1 MKEKKNRSGY
11 NNDTL
16 YVVKSFKDFIEC
28 ANPYKFLFETNKIKI
43 ETEECKKY
51 LDVLKPNFDY
61 NLYFN
66 DIQILGK
73 TEFQHLIIWR
83 NKIRMKLNM
92 NRKILN
98 NNNNEKK
105 EKTIEDEMDEEIK
118 KLEKQR
124 KKKLE
129 NSKKKI
135 EKITLKNKKNFIEQ
149 EDLPK
154 DNEVDFD
161 QNLFEYIQKNKIDI
175 ENIED
180 EKKISEDE
188 KSSENDEKNLGKY
201 DEINLSSL
209 DESDYIDMLNEDIEE
224 NKRLFEEEKGRKSM
238 LKEIKNSKKKNK
250 DEIKLVENENQNSID
265 EEDFKYDGDNEE
277 EEESGDHSSFYEDD
291 NDDDNDV
298 NNIDNDLMIKNP
310 LRKNKEIQLKE
321 NDVQNKE
328 KNSEDNLSSDS
339 DLNNEKIKNKNNNSD
354 NDNKLLNKKTK
365 RNNDNKLN
373 NLNDNKKEDNSE
385 KSSSEDGYNTDEK
398 AEIRAIAT
406 KMLRKKDRI
415 NILNS
420 SYNRYAFE
428 DNEKVPKW
436 FKEDENL
443 HNVPLKPVTKEEI
456 LREKEYLRK
465 INARMPKKILEAK
478 ARKRNKL
485 QKRLQKIKKKAEN
498 IANQDEYNEIS
509 KVKQIEKLYRKEISK
524 TKEKKRYIISRSY
537 RTDNRKNTRT
547 IKHVD
552 RRMKKDKRAIKARE
566 KRNKKYKRKRH

>member
-1 MKEKKNRSGY
+1 
-11 NNDTL
+11 
-16 YVVKSFKDFIEC
+16 
-28 ANPYKFLFETNKIKI
+28 
-43 ETEECKKY
+43 
-51 LDVLKPNFDY
+51 
-61 NLYFN
+61 
-66 DIQILGK
+66 
-73 TEFQHLIIWR
+73 
-83 NKIRMKLNM
+83 
-92 NRKILN
+92 
-98 NNNNEKK
+98 
-105 EKTIEDEMDEEIK
+105 
-118 KLEKQR
+118 
-124 KKKLE
+124 
-129 NSKKKI
+129 
-135 EKITLKNKKNFIEQ
+135 
-149 EDLPK
+149 
-154 DNEVDFD
+154 
-161 QNLFEYIQKNKIDI
+161 
-175 ENIED
+175 
-180 EKKISEDE
+180 
-188 KSSENDEKNLGKY
+188 
-201 DEINLSSL
+201 
-209 DESDYIDMLNEDIEE
+209 
-224 NKRLFEEEKGRKSM
+224 
-238 LKEIKNSKKKNK
+238 
-250 DEIKLVENENQNSID
+250 
-265 EEDFKYDGDNEE
+265 
-277 EEESGDHSSFYEDD
+277 
-291 NDDDNDV
+291 
-298 NNIDNDLMIKNP
+298 MIKNP

-339 DLNNEKIKNKNNNSD
+339 EIDNINNEKIKYNNND

-373 NLNDNKKEDNSE
+373 NLNDNKKDDNSE

-552 RRMKKDKRAIKARE
+552 RRMKKDKRAIKARD